1 MRSIRHPLSGA
12 LYDLQADGT
21 IRVEK
26 DGKSGT
32 FRPDGSYISG
42 EIFFAD
48 PHLCGWIGGR
58 ELPSRARP
66 RGAPLVS
73 AEGRTTIRTG
83 WR

>member
-12 LYDLQADGT
+12 LYDLQPDGT

-26 DGKSGT
+26 DGKFGLFEADGT
-32 FRPDGSYISG
+32 YISG
-42 EIFFAD
+42 EIYFAD

-58 ELPSRARP
+58 ELGAQSRSQS
-66 RGAPLVS
+66 VS
-73 AEGRTTIRTG
+73 LPPAAVRAGIRTG